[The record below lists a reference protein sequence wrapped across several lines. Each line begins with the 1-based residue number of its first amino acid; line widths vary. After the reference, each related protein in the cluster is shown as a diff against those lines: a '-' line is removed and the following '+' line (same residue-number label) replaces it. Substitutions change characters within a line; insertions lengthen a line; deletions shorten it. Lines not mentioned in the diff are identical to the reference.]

1 MNATVRQPLIVPIS
15 LSIARGGLNCGG
27 GIEAQASAKSEAN
40 LRPVLRWPLG
50 RKLPGGRAFNLERA
64 TMKLAGVLLASCLVY
79 SVPVYAACTCACVAT
94 AKGGQ
99 ALAVCD
105 NPSEKPEPGLCPADK
120 HCPLPGSAAEAEPA
134 TQEPKGCE

>member
-1 MNATVRQPLIVPIS
+1 MRLMPPIRLRAECRAGADAGAGVDKNRAAPRPICFLCYAGRS
-15 LSIARGGLNCGG
+15 VGNC
-27 GIEAQASAKSEAN
+27 
-40 LRPVLRWPLG
+40 
-50 RKLPGGRAFNLERA
+50 PGSRVSNPERA

-120 HCPLPGSAAEAEPA
+120 HCPMPGSAAEAEPA